1 MGKGKISCPER
12 LTTMLFSG
20 KIINVAKRQ
29 MSVNYGP
36 LAQLVRATGSY
47 PVGPGFES
55 LMAHHF
61 ITYYIGV

>member
-36 LAQLVRATGSY
+36 LAQLVRATGS
-47 PVGPGFES
+47 
-55 LMAHHF
+55 
-61 ITYYIGV
+61 